1 MTKENENNSQPSS
14 FRDQILREL
23 EELKAKRLQ
32 GQPVDT
38 LSDVKEKVVEEI
50 GTIASDTKQ
59 DDEKETLIEK
69 NNLVFP
75 TSLETSEVEE
85 VAEPPVSESDAVA
98 IQGNADE
105 TPAVDNVTENED
117 TSGQNNVQSDWE
129 QPDDKFQNTVERNME
144 ELRNFISANPELLG
158 DQLFKKE
165 EKEEV
170 EPVSNQIETTPEV
183 ELVVSPSLDE
193 TFIDFPKEDVSNLT
207 GDTEIIPLEST
218 LIAPAAVNSQ
228 ISNSESSEEV
238 QPSRRTTHSPKK
250 QKRKKQDKAA
260 KRIVSVI
267 MSLVVVFFLATCAF
281 GFFWV
286 KSSLEPVNSQ
296 ATESIQVEIPEG
308 SSTKEIANI
317 LFENDLIKN
326 ATVFNYYSKIKSY
339 NNYQS
344 GFYNLKQSMSVDDI
358 AKALQETG
366 SATAQKEAS
375 GSVLIVEG
383 YTLTQIANAVTLN
396 AKTDDKSDKTPFTSE
411 EFMATVTNQEF
422 IDRMVATYPKLFA
435 SLPAAD
441 SGVIYRLEGYLF
453 PAVYDYYDDT
463 TIEDL
468 VEHMISTTDAR
479 LQPYYEAIAAKN
491 LTVNEVLTL
500 ASLVEKEGSTD
511 EDRRNIAS
519 VFFNRLNAGMPLQS
533 NIAILYAQGKL
544 GEETTLAEDTTIDTS
559 IDSPYNIYWNTGLMP
574 GPVDSPSLA
583 AIEAVINANTTDY
596 LYFVAD
602 VTTGTVYFAKTIE
615 EHDQN
620 VANYVN
626 AHLE

>member
-1 MTKENENNSQPSS
+1 MTKENDNNAQPSS

-23 EELKAKRLQ
+23 EELKAQRLE
-32 GQPVDT
+32 GQPEET
-38 LSDVKEKVVEEI
+38 LSQVNDKVVEEI
-50 GTIASDTKQ
+50 EAIASVA
-59 DDEKETLIEK
+59 K
-69 NNLVFP
+69 NEIDH
-75 TSLETSEVEE
+75 SE
-85 VAEPPVSESDAVA
+85 VAEFEPEELPKVLEER
-98 IQGNADE
+98 ADE
-105 TPAVDNVTENED
+105 SISEEITVFDEKQTDSNVGD
-117 TSGQNNVQSDWE
+117 
-129 QPDDKFQNTVERNME
+129 QPQPVLQDTVERNLE

-158 DQLFKKE
+158 DQLLESEKMGSTSVQSE
-165 EKEEV
+165 E
-170 EPVSNQIETTPEV
+170 SFDAHST
-183 ELVVSPSLDE
+183 SPSLED
-193 TFIDFPKEDVSNLT
+193 TFIDFPKEDVSTVT
-207 GDTEIIPLEST
+207 GDTEIIPLEAT
-218 LIAPAAVNSQ
+218 LIAPSVAVSKEPIKVEESQ
-228 ISNSESSEEV
+228 
-238 QPSRRTTHSPKK
+238 PRRRTHSKNK
-250 QKRKKQDKAA
+250 QKRKKQDRTA
-260 KRIVSVI
+260 KRIVAVV
-267 MSLVVVFFLATCAF
+267 MSLVVVFFLATCTF

-286 KSSLEPVNSQ
+286 KSSLEPVNTE
-296 ATESIQVEIPEG
+296 ATKTIQVEIPEG

-344 GFYNLKQSMSVDDI
+344 GFYNLSQSMSVDDL
-358 AKALQETG
+358 AKALQESGTP
-366 SATAQKEAS
+366 TAQEEPAGK
-375 GSVLIVEG
+375 VLIVEG
-383 YTLTQIANAVTLN
+383 YTLTQIANSVTLN
-396 AKTDDKSDKTPFTSE
+396 AKTDDKTDKTPFTSE
-411 EFMATVTNQEF
+411 EFLATVTNQEF
-422 IDRMVATYPKLFA
+422 IDRMVATYPNLFA

-468 VEHMISTTDAR
+468 VEQMISTTDAR
-479 LQPYYEAIAAKN
+479 LQPYYEAIANKN

-519 VFFNRLNAGMPLQS
+519 VFFNRLNAEMPLQS

-544 GEETTLAEDTTIDTS
+544 GEETTLAEDTNIDTS
-559 IDSPYNIYWNTGLMP
+559 IESPYNIYWRTGLMP

-583 AIEAVINANTTDY
+583 AVDAVINANTTDY

-602 VTTGTVYFAKTIE
+602 VTTGTVYFAQTIE